1 MDEENRFLILSLNGE
16 SYAIS
21 IARLVEI
28 SAPRQIQKDK
38 NLSELFEGKVDYRGK
53 MIPVL
58 NLRKVFKM
66 PLQGG
71 TALLILK
78 SAKGPLG
85 VLVDAVSEIIS
96 ADHAPSPIPAGLMN
110 PSIKYY
116 RGILR
121 HGEQLVLLLNEDG
134 LLP

>member
-1 MDEENRFLILSLNGE
+1 MDEEKRFLILSLDGE

-21 IARLVEI
+21 ITRLVEI

-38 NLSELFEGKVDYRGK
+38 NLSEIFEGKADYRGK
-53 MIPVL
+53 MVPVI

-66 PLQGG
+66 PPKGG
-71 TALLILK
+71 SALLILK
-78 SAKGPLG
+78 SSKGNLG
-85 VLVDAVSEIIS
+85 MLVDAVSEIVT
-96 ADHAPSPIPAGLMN
+96 ADHAPVPVPAGLMN
-110 PSIKYY
+110 PGIKYY

-121 HGEQLVLLLNEDG
+121 HGEHLVLLLNEDG

>member
-1 MDEENRFLILSLNGE
+1 MDEEKRFLILSLNGE

-38 NLSELFEGKVDYRGK
+38 NLSEFFEGKADYRGK
-53 MIPVL
+53 FVPVI

-66 PLQGG
+66 PPEGG
-71 TALLILK
+71 SALLILK

-85 VLVDAVSEIIS
+85 ILVDAVSEIIT
-96 ADHAPSPIPAGLMN
+96 ADHAPSPMPAGLMN
-110 PSIKYY
+110 ASIKYY

-121 HGEQLVLLLNEDG
+121 YGEQLVLLLNEDG